1 MDRADN
7 YSGLRG
13 IPGQS
18 EKTRGKG
25 KEAGKETGR
34 SQRHAENYQR
44 SDRQKLQGKTEDAQE
59 LMGTPYIKCAVP
71 DADDEWLKLT
81 YADGKNSGKTKILR
95 IDSIDNIELID
106 E

>member
-1 MDRADN
+1 
-7 YSGLRG
+7 
-13 IPGQS
+13 
-18 EKTRGKG
+18 
-25 KEAGKETGR
+25 
-34 SQRHAENYQR
+34 
-44 SDRQKLQGKTEDAQE
+44 
-59 LMGTPYIKCAVP
+59 MGTPYIKCAVP